1 MVKEKVSSRLPAI
14 KAGGFLL
21 AKKEATWQYL

>member
-1 MVKEKVSSRLPAI
+1 VA

-21 AKKEATWQYL
+21 AVWSQR